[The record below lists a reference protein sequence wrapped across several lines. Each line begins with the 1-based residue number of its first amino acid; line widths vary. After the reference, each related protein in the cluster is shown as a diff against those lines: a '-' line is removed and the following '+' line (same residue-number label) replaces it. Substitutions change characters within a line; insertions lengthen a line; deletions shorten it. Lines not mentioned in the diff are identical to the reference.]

1 MELITPD
8 VGTMFW
14 MLVVFLTVMFV
25 LTKFAWKPTLK
36 AIQNRSKT
44 IEDAL
49 KSAERAKE
57 EMENLQANNE
67 KILAEARLERDQ
79 MLKDARAMKDKIIND
94 AKEIAAAEGKNIL
107 EAAKASINNEKAAA
121 INEIKNQVA
130 TLSVQIAEKILRQKL
145 QDGQNQQKLIDD
157 LMKDMKLN

>member
-14 MLVVFLTVMFV
+14 MLLVFLTVMFV

-57 EMENLQANNE
+57 EMEKLQANNE
-67 KILAEARLERDQ
+67 KILAEARVERDLL
-79 MLKDARAMKDKIIND
+79 LKDARSMKDKIIND
-94 AKEIAAAEGKNIL
+94 AKEIAVTEAKGIL
-107 EAAKASINNEKAAA
+107 ESAKISINNEKAAA
-121 INEIKNQVA
+121 IAEIKNQVA
-130 TLSVQIAEKILRQKL
+130 TLSVQIAEKILKQKL
-145 QDGQNQQKLIDD
+145 EEDQKQKDLINS

>member
-14 MLVVFLTVMFV
+14 MLLVFLTVMFV

-49 KSAERAKE
+49 KSAEKAKE
-57 EMENLQANNE
+57 EMEKLQANNE
-67 KILAEARLERDQ
+67 KILAEARIERDQ
-79 MLKDARAMKDKIIND
+79 LLKDARSMKDKIIND
-94 AKEIAAAEGKNIL
+94 AKDIAANEAKGII
-107 EAAKASINNEKAAA
+107 EAAKVSINNEKAAA
-121 INEIKNQVA
+121 ISEIKNQVA
-130 TLSVQIAEKILRQKL
+130 TLSVQIAEKILRHKL
-145 QDGQNQQKLIDD
+145 QDDQNQKDLIDN